1 VPKAIFVER
10 EEIPMKAS
18 ASLAL
23 VLLLLVPSA
32 GGLEELRP
40 EEPATLPAEGIPP
53 RPAGAMTGTEF
64 ARRTTGMAGRARQR
78 LALAALT
85 GGDLPDFLRQ
95 LKPVTLEGHAPDGR
109 VTRAVIWV
117 TPDYLTIGSDR
128 DFLRIPLSY
137 YTATAVARAFG
148 CVLPTRKMVDAI
160 YRQADLRLPPQPLP
174 AGPRMRSSAYY
185 LRHQRMIEA
194 QRDGQPLG
202 ELVAGQKKDIVLTN
216 RLYRN
221 PNRIAI
227 YGWHKRRGQP
237 IQPLSTVH
245 GAGYADYSHGV
256 RLVSETVWIDGVPR
270 SIYDVLADPELAP
283 ALSDEGPLRDPRR
296 LMAPKRPDR

>member
-1 VPKAIFVER
+1 
-10 EEIPMKAS
+10 MKGS
-18 ASLAL
+18 ARLAVAL
-23 VLLLLVPSA
+23 VLLVPRA
-32 GGLEELRP
+32 GGIEEQPLEA
-40 EEPATLPAEGIPP
+40 PAPLPAEEIPP
-53 RPAGAMTGTEF
+53 RPAGAMTGSEF
-64 ARRTTGMAGRARQR
+64 ARRTTGMAGRARQD
-78 LALAALT
+78 LALAELT
-85 GGDLPDFLRQ
+85 AGNLPDFLRLLQ
-95 LKPVTLEGHAPDGR
+95 PVTLEAHSPEGK
-109 VTRAVIWV
+109 VTRAVVWV
-117 TPDYLTIGSDR
+117 MPDYLAVGSDR

-160 YRQADLRLPPQPLP
+160 YRQAELRLQPQPLP

-185 LRHQRMIEA
+185 LHHQRMIEA

-202 ELVAGQKKDIVLTN
+202 ELVAGHKKDVVLTD

-245 GAGYADYSHGV
+245 GAGYADYSHGI
-256 RLVSETVWIDGVPR
+256 RLVAETAWIDGVPR

-283 ALSDEGPLRDPRR
+283 VLSYEGALQDPRR
-296 LMAPKRPDR
+296 LMAPKRPAR